1 METNSVISQ
10 IITLFQ
16 ILIPIGAGAR
26 ITACVFTMS
35 MDSETAETLKPRIRN
50 ALIFTVLAE
59 CITGAIQLF
68 ASYYS

>member
-1 METNSVISQ
+1 METNSTISQ

-16 ILIPIGAGAR
+16 VLIPIGAAAR
-26 ITACVFTMS
+26 IAACAFTMA
-35 MDSETAETLKPRIRN
+35 MDSDTVASLKPRIRN

>member
-1 METNSVISQ
+1 METNSILSE
-10 IITLFQ
+10 IITMFQ

-35 MDSETAETLKPRIRN
+35 MDSDSTASLRPRIRN

-59 CITGAIQLF
+59 CITGMIKLF
-68 ASYYS
+68 ASYYT